1 MKNLIIF
8 LTLFLITILI
18 NGCAK
23 NSVTSQKLIDAQTKY
38 LKLSKDSNVKK
49 SASLELI
56 EAEKIYQISKN
67 VKDQSQADHVA
78 YLLEKELEI
87 IDQTIK
93 QKELEDRLSKLKEL
107 KTKALID
114 AKVVELKA
122 MQHEIDE
129 VKNQLI
135 IAKKEAEAT
144 KKLMQERLKKL
155 KELHAKET
163 NRGLVLTLSDV
174 LFESG
179 KSTLLPGSMRT
190 IDKLADFLK
199 AYPNRN
205 VLIEGH
211 TDNVGSEEYNIEL
224 SLKRAN
230 SVADA
235 LIERG
240 IDKNRILT
248 QGLGEAYPVATNKT
262 KEGRQKN
269 RRVEIIV
276 LEENVSHESMKR

>member
-190 IDKLADFLK
+190 IDKLTDFLK